1 MENNIRINELVLK
14 HEREISQLTTMQE
27 ILVKQTERATET
39 LEALKDAL
47 GEIKLSIEE
56 QRKELRVAIEIRD
69 KLEEFTQ
76 NFLIEK
82 NSQKQTNHKLFEKIE
97 SLEVEVE
104 GLKQEI
110 KKLSEATQFA
120 RWLDGGFRIL
130 SKRAAVF
137 ILLALGLMILGAFL
151 GVDLHQLIRK

>member
-1 MENNIRINELVLK
+1 VNDSKINELVLK
-14 HEREISQLTTMQE
+14 HEREISQLTAMQE

-69 KLEEFTQ
+69 KLDEFTQ
-76 NFLIEK
+76 NFLIQK
-82 NSQKQTNHKLFEKIE
+82 NSQEQTNHKLFEKIE
-97 SLEVEVE
+97 ALEAEVES
-104 GLKQEI
+104 LKQEI

-151 GVDLHQLIRK
+151 GIDLHQLIRK

>member
-1 MENNIRINELVLK
+1 MDDSKINELVLK
-14 HEREISQLTTMQE
+14 HEREISQLTAMQE

-69 KLEEFTQ
+69 KLDEFTQ
-76 NFLIEK
+76 NFLIQK
-82 NSQKQTNHKLFEKIE
+82 NSQEQTNHKLFEKIE
-97 SLEVEVE
+97 ALEAEVE

-151 GVDLHQLIRK
+151 GIDLHQLIRK

>member
-1 MENNIRINELVLK
+1 MNDSKINELVLK
-14 HEREISQLTTMQE
+14 HEREISQLTAMQE

-56 QRKELRVAIEIRD
+56 QRKELKVAIEIRD
-69 KLEEFTQ
+69 KLDEFTQ
-76 NFLIEK
+76 NFLIQK
-82 NSQKQTNHKLFEKIE
+82 NSQEQTNHKLFEKIE
-97 SLEVEVE
+97 ALEGEVE

-137 ILLALGLMILGAFL
+137 ILLALGLMVLGAFL
-151 GVDLHQLIRK
+151 GIDLHQLIRK

>member
-1 MENNIRINELVLK
+1 MNDSKINELVLK
-14 HEREISQLTTMQE
+14 HEREISQLTAMQE

-69 KLEEFTQ
+69 KLDEFTQ
-76 NFLIEK
+76 NFLIQK
-82 NSQKQTNHKLFEKIE
+82 NSQEQTNHKLFEKIE
-97 SLEVEVE
+97 ALEAEVES
-104 GLKQEI
+104 LKQEI

-151 GVDLHQLIRK
+151 GIDLHQLIRK

>member
-1 MENNIRINELVLK
+1 MENNIKINELVLK